1 MSILFEA
8 GDGTEPERRTFRDWA
23 ERDIRSAFLNPEEM
37 AETRTIRYDG
47 VSYEDIPVVEV
58 GPKEG
63 KRPYSVQ
70 TKNEFGQGL
79 YKRSVTIYCDE
90 RDLDG
95 NKPEQ
100 GSMLYLNEKQGGT
113 FFHKY
118 RVAESVTELGI
129 FCVKLEEVD
138 E

>member
-1 MSILFEA
+1 MGILFEA
-8 GDGTEPERRTFRDWA
+8 GNGTEPERRTFRDWA

-37 AETRTIRYDG
+37 AEPRTIRYDG

-63 KRPYSVQ
+63 KRSSVIQ
-70 TKNEFGQGL
+70 MQSDYGQGL